1 MGAGAGHV
9 FVSFFCRA
17 QLCREHVHCHERASL
32 QRHRLSF
39 IVTLAPF
46 SQPVIASD
54 EVKSAPSNPSPHL
67 LSPDRIEMR
76 GGSCGRGKGQATA
89 SDAAAVQGET
99 RLARAGDGHMESD
112 ARLAMQLSLQV
123 GLCCDLKFTTLL
135 LHLII
140 ICCCCFVNCQQEL
153 GGVYHSPAS
162 DDFPLMRAV
171 SEGSGLGGGAAA
183 AAGAWGRGGAGGGQ
197 SFAAAVGSSFWDG
210 GGKRVQKAEVKAPAP
225 AVPAP
230 PKGAWGK
237 K

>member
-1 MGAGAGHV
+1 
-9 FVSFFCRA
+9 
-17 QLCREHVHCHERASL
+17 L
-32 QRHRLSF
+32 
-39 IVTLAPF
+39 IVTHAPS
-46 SQPVIASD
+46 SQPVTSSD

-67 LSPDRIEMR
+67 LSPDHIEVR

-89 SDAAAVQGET
+89 SDAAAIQGET
-99 RLARAGDGHMESD
+99 RLARAGDEHIESD

-123 GLCCDLKFTTLL
+123 GMSCHFKFTTSLST
-135 LHLII
+135 
-140 ICCCCFVNCQQEL
+140 CQQEL
-153 GGVYHSPAS
+153 GGVYHSSAS
-162 DDFPLMRAV
+162 EDFPLMRAV
-171 SEGSGLGGGAAA
+171 SEGSGLGGAA
-183 AAGAWGRGGAGGGQ
+183 AAGAWGRGGAGGGH